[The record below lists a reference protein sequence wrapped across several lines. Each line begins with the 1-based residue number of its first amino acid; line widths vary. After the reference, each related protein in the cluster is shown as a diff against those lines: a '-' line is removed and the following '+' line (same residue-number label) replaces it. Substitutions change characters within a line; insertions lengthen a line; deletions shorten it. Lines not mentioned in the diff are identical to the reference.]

1 MLRRQVERPRLS
13 WADRAVLSALARHL
27 PPVLRR
33 HRLVTPGTLLTRH
46 RRLVRWKWR
55 QTTVRPG
62 RSPLPEETVALIQ
75 HLATENPTWGYVRNQ
90 GELRRLGH
98 RVAAATIRRG
108 LRRSGL
114 PPTPQRASQ
123 QTWRSFLRAQ
133 ANTLLSCDLMHVE
146 TIILKR
152 LYVFFVMEIKIRHV
166 HVLGVT
172 AHPTGAWV
180 TQLARNLLT
189 DLEDRAGCF
198 RFLIRDRD
206 SKFTAAFDAVFA
218 GNGTAVIP
226 TPPQSP
232 RSNAFAE
239 RWIRTA
245 RTECTDRILITGER
259 HTCVRSSTSTQSTTT
274 RDGPTAAWAYEPL
287 TQTRTS
293 YPCPL
298 PRSGVARYLAD
309 CSTSTTPLRPGCLA
323 IHRKRPAQQP
333 KWNIDTLHPSRPS
346 RYCVVQPD
354 TALTA
359 WECPNCRQT
368 PRGFTP
374 P

>member
-1 MLRRQVERPRLS
+1 MGLRLLYLIFCRLLGCFLLLGRSTAANNAEILALRHEVAVLRRQVQRPRLS

-33 HRLVTPGTLLTRH
+33 HRLVTPGTLLTWH

-55 QTTVRPG
+55 QTAVRSG
-62 RSPLPEETVALIQ
+62 RPPLPEETVALIQ
-75 HLATENPTWGYVRNQ
+75 RLARENPTWGYVRIQ

-98 RVAAATIRRG
+98 RVAAATIRRV

-114 PPTPQRASQ
+114 PPAPQRASQ

-133 ANTLLSCDLMHVE
+133 AHTLLTCDFMHVE
-146 TIILKR
+146 TVFLRR
-152 LYVFFVMEIKIRHV
+152 LYVYFVMEIKTRRV

-180 TQLARNLLT
+180 TQLARNLLM
-189 DLEDRAGCF
+189 DLEERAECF

-206 SKFTAAFDAVFA
+206 SKFTTAFDAVFA

-245 RTECTDRILITGER
+245 RTECTDRLLITGER
-259 HTCVRSSTSTQSTTT
+259 HLRTVLTTYAEHYNGGRAHRSLGLRAPDDDPNVIPLSSARVRRQQVLGGLLNEYHTMPPRLPHPPQETPSS
-274 RDGPTAAWAYEPL
+274 AA
-287 TQTRTS
+287 
-293 YPCPL
+293 
-298 PRSGVARYLAD
+298 
-309 CSTSTTPLRPGCLA
+309 
-323 IHRKRPAQQP
+323 
-333 KWNIDTLHPSRPS
+333 
-346 RYCVVQPD
+346 
-354 TALTA
+354 
-359 WECPNCRQT
+359 
-368 PRGFTP
+368 
-374 P
+374 